1 MANLA
6 HKSTKTVYVCSQC
19 GESTPKW
26 QGQCPACS
34 AWNTLEETR
43 IATNSGS
50 GISPRK
56 SGPLAHVPSKIVKL
70 SNVSLEQTERWPTG
84 STELDRALGG
94 GLVPGAVILIGGDPG
109 IGKSTLTLQVVAAI
123 AETRTAL
130 YVTGEEST
138 AQVASRAQRLD
149 LALEAIDVLAET
161 GLETIF
167 AHLAQAKPQVVV
179 IDSIQTLYSEALN
192 SAPGSVVQVREC
204 AAELVR
210 YAKANGVTILI
221 VGHVT
226 KEGSIA
232 GPRVLEHLVDT
243 VVYFEGEAGSNIR
256 IIRALKNRF
265 GAANEIGVFSM
276 TEAGLRAVANPSVLF
291 LHSAQQQAPGNVV
304 FPAIEGSRPLLVQ
317 IQALVDRTAGNPRRI
332 CNGVDSQRLAM
343 LLAVM
348 NRHLG
353 SQLGGFDVF
362 VNVVGGLTVD
372 EPAADLPIVA
382 AIWSSLTGKAI
393 SSEFAIFGEVGL
405 GGEVRPVVG
414 TAVRVAETEKLGF
427 KHVLCGDAGRTAR
440 TRTSVALHTAVRI
453 DAAIQLLRDG

>member
-1 MANLA
+1 M
-6 HKSTKTVYVCSQC
+6 
-19 GESTPKW
+19 
-26 QGQCPACS
+26 
-34 AWNTLEETR
+34 
-43 IATNSGS
+43 
-50 GISPRK
+50 
-56 SGPLAHVPSKIVKL
+56 
-70 SNVSLEQTERWPTG
+70 
-84 STELDRALGG
+84 DRALGG

-109 IGKSTLTLQVVAAI
+109 IGKSTLTLQIIAAI
-123 AETRTAL
+123 AQDRSAL
-130 YVTGEEST
+130 YVTGEESS

-149 LALEAIDVLAET
+149 LALDSIQVLAET
-161 GLETIF
+161 GLETIL
-167 AHLAQAKPQVVV
+167 AHVAQAKPQVIV
-179 IDSIQTLYSEALN
+179 IDSIQTLYSEQFN

-210 YAKANGVTILI
+210 YAKANGVAILI

-243 VVYFEGEAGSNIR
+243 VIYFEGEVGSNIR

-291 LHSAQQQAPGNVV
+291 LHGTQQPSPGNVV

-317 IQALVDRTAGNPRRI
+317 IQALVDRTAGNPRRV

-372 EPAADLPIVA
+372 EPAADLPIIA
-382 AIWSSLTGKAI
+382 AIWSSLAGKAI
-393 SSEFAIFGEVGL
+393 ASSAVVFGEVGL

-414 TAVRVAETEKLGF
+414 GAVRVAEAEKLGF
-427 KHVLCGDAGRTAR
+427 ETVIAGDIGRAAR
-440 TRTSVALHTAVRI
+440 AKSKIRI
-453 DAAIQLLRDG
+453 DGISRVDQAIDAIRAL